1 MNRKNYTYCCSEKP
15 HTVHKVPLHDIKVWA
30 CGECTQNHGTHGFLK
45 NKFWPVYSIN
55 PETIFQGIN
64 E

>member
-45 NKFWPVYSIN
+45 NKF
-55 PETIFQGIN
+55 
-64 E
+64 